1 MYIFTAIYYIHSIK
15 GGNPDDSDHR
25 LWYECE
31 CLKKYED
38 FPSWTKKWSWVL
50 RKGSLIYSDSKEPNT
65 FITSKYVTKETIK
78 TITSKIVPKWGFRFT
93 SDDRGMVGS
102 LSNQIGLLPES
113 FITQSTKEQN
123 VSNVEFN
130 VIILFFKDPFF
141 PYVLFLVFC
150 HFI

>member
-1 MYIFTAIYYIHSIK
+1 MIPIT
-15 GGNPDDSDHR
+15 DSDMNVSASKNMR
-25 LWYECE
+25 TFQAGPRNEAG
-31 CLKKYED
+31 
-38 FPSWTKKWSWVL
+38 VL
-50 RKGSLIYSDSKEPNT
+50 RKGSLIYSDSKD